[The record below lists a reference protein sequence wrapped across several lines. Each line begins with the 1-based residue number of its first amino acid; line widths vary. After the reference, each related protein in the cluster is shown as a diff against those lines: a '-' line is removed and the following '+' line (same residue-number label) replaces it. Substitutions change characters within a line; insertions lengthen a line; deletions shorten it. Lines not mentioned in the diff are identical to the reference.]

1 MVLETVINIIKDYD
15 WENPFTFVIV
25 ILVALLF
32 MRKWSIFLLVL
43 LTAALSWGARDMIIM
58 NLDTKQQILDLPII
72 IYGVGGVLF
81 IILTLWSF
89 YKS

>member
-1 MVLETVINIIKDYD
+1 METVINIIRNYD
-15 WENPFTFVIV
+15 WESPFTFVMV

-43 LTAALSWGARDMIIM
+43 LTAVLSWGAQDMIIM
-58 NLDTKQQILDLPII
+58 NLETKQQILDLPII
-72 IYGVGGVLF
+72 FYVVGGVMF
-81 IILTLWSF
+81 IVLTLVSF

>member
-1 MVLETVINIIKDYD
+1 METVINIIRDYN

-25 ILVALLF
+25 ILVALVV
-32 MRKWSIFLLVL
+32 MRKWSVFLLVL
-43 LTAALSWGARDMIIM
+43 LTAALSWGAQDLIII
-58 NLDTKQQILDLPII
+58 NLETKRQIVDLPII

-81 IILTLWSF
+81 IVLTLLSF

>member
-1 MVLETVINIIKDYD
+1 METVINIIKDYD

>member
-1 MVLETVINIIKDYD
+1 MVSLQLLKTDD

-25 ILVALLF
+25 ILVALVV

-43 LTAALSWGARDMIIM
+43 LTTVLSWGAQDMIIM
-58 NLDTKQQILDLPII
+58 NLETKRQIIDLPII
-72 IYGVGGVLF
+72 IYGVGGILF
-81 IILTLWSF
+81 IVLTLLSF